1 MLGITNAALDNA
13 YALGVS
19 FPKGSICTCTNGLLT
34 YKADTTDGYSVF
46 DIPVLGS
53 WQVSWTD
60 NAGHSASKTVI
71 ILTEDKEVHV
81 ELVYTAT
88 LFDGS
93 NGGDNAALTGG
104 WASSGNGNSSTM
116 TSTYIEVANGGSENL
131 GSWYGGTSYYKTV
144 KAVDLS
150 PFKTATIV
158 VGSASSNSTF
168 SVGGRSITINNAGT
182 FSISIED
189 LTSGVVQ
196 ISATRKTESWSKYRM
211 RATKIYLH

>member
-1 MLGITNAALDNA
+1 MEGITNTVLDKP
-13 YALGVS
+13 YGIGVS
-19 FPKGSICTCTNGLLT
+19 FPAGSTCVCTNGIFT
-34 YKADTTDGYSVF
+34 YEAQTTDGYCIFEVAMLGAW
-46 DIPVLGS
+46 DIS
-53 WQVSWTD
+53 CSD
-60 NAGHSASKTVI
+60 DAGHSASKSI
-71 ILTEDKEVHV
+71 IVTKEDEDVHV

>member
-1 MLGITNAALDNA
+1 MQGITNAILDKP
-13 YALGVS
+13 YSLGVS
-19 FPKGSICTCTNGLLT
+19 FPAGSKCVCSNGIFE
-34 YKADTTDGYSVF
+34 YEADTIDGYYVF
-46 DIPVLGS
+46 DISMLGE
-53 WQVSWTD
+53 WIVSCCDDAEHT
-60 NAGHSASKTVI
+60 ARKSVI
-71 ILTEDKEVHV
+71 ITDADKEVHV
-81 ELVYTAT
+81 ELVYTVS

-104 WASSGNGNSSTM
+104 WVSSGNGNSSTM
-116 TSTYIEVANGGSENL
+116 TASQIEVANGGSENL

-144 KAVDLS
+144 KSIDLT

-158 VGSASSNSTF
+158 VSSADRGSTF
-168 SVGGRSITINNAGT
+168 SVAGRAITINNAGT

-196 ISATRKTESWSKYRM
+196 ISATRKTETWSKYWL